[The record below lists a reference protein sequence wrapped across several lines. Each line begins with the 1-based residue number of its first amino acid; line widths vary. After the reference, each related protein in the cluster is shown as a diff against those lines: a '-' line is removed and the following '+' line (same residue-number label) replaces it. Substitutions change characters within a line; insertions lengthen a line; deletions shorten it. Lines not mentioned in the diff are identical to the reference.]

1 MARERTTRLRE
12 FEKMES
18 RAFSRRNT
26 ATGQRRPLDPNTMEA
41 PEELMEQRRLRH
53 RKHVSMAA
61 NTHGTRNELL
71 ENVILLVA
79 LVGSIY
85 GLYRLAIHLLN
96 QV

>member
-1 MARERTTRLRE
+1 MAKERTTRLRE
-12 FEKMES
+12 FEQMEFQ
-18 RAFSRRNT
+18 ALSRRKN
-26 ATGQRRPLDPNTMEA
+26 APGQRRPADINTMEA
-41 PEELMEQRRLRH
+41 PEELVEQRRLRH

-61 NTHGTRNELL
+61 NPAGTRNELL
-71 ENVILLVA
+71 ENVILLVM

>member
-1 MARERTTRLRE
+1 
-12 FEKMES
+12 MEI
-18 RAFSRRNT
+18 RAYSRRNA
-26 ATGQRRPLDPNTMEA
+26 ATGQRRHQDPNTMEA
-41 PEELMEQRRLRH
+41 PEELMEQRRQRH

-61 NTHGTRNELL
+61 NSNGTRNELL

-79 LVGSIY
+79 LIGSIY